1 MEHTA
6 SVKVADND
14 GIIRVH
20 LWILSFSV
28 VVMGFSASKLTE
40 AIVILSYFNPE
51 SSGFN
56 ITLNVCKRSYMHIY
70 EVLVA

>member
-51 SSGFN
+51 
-56 ITLNVCKRSYMHIY
+56 K
-70 EVLVA
+70 A